1 MPATTQTIS
10 LTRPAEEVF
19 ARLAD
24 FGNLPAWDPMMDE
37 STPVDAYPLAV
48 GSRFHV
54 VGSLAGA
61 SFELDMEIVVY
72 EPSRRVA
79 LEGTGDGL
87 ETREDLR
94 VAPTAE
100 GCEVTYDSSFETDK
114 PAFVDAL
121 ADPAFS
127 LLGRRTMKGMRD
139 WLEVDGPSKAG

>member
-1 MPATTQTIS
+1 MPATTQTIR

-61 SFELDMEIVVY
+61 SFELDMEIVAY

-94 VAPTAE
+94 VAPTAD

-114 PAFVDAL
+114 ADLVDAMTKPAFVLVGKRAI
-121 ADPAFS
+121 S
-127 LLGRRTMKGMRD
+127 GMRD
-139 WLEVDGPSKAG
+139 WFAE